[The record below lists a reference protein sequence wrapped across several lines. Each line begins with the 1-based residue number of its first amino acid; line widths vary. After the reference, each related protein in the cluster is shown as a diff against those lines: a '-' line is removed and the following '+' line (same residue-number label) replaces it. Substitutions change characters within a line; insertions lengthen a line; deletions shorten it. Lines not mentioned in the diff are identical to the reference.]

1 MTGEGID
8 EEEEE
13 SGSVETDSRADSYG
27 NEMVAESMSSMNEL
41 DSPDAERREQKEQDV
56 EKKSARKS
64 KKINTATRVH
74 QDPIGKRQ
82 KMEDA
87 VRKILLF
94 KDYRSSDHKGEMD
107 EDVKRN

>member
-1 MTGEGID
+1 MTDEGID

-13 SGSVETDSRADSYG
+13 SGTVETDSQADSYG
-27 NEMVAESMSSMNEL
+27 NEVVAESMSSMNEL
-41 DSPDAERREQKEQDV
+41 DDPERREQKEQDV